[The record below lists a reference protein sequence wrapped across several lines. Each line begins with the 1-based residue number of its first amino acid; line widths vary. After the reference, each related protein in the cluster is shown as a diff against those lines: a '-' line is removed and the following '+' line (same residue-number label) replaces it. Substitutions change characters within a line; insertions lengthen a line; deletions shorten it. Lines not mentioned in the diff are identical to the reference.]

1 MADPASAQQRVQELE
16 SHLGE
21 LLAMYGDGLT
31 RIHAVLDD
39 QQRAALAQD
48 PVVASVLLMHDLYPV
63 SLEARVHEALD
74 EVRPYLASHDGDVEL
89 VALEAG
95 VLRLKLLG
103 SCHGCGASQA
113 TLEVAIEDALEAAAP
128 DLVGLEVEGVVEAR
142 AITPKTAP
150 ADTEWTVLPGAD
162 GLARGAH
169 AQLAPDLFVA
179 NIAGTLLAYRDAC
192 ADCGERLSSG
202 MLVGGA
208 LTCTSCGVCFD
219 LPRAGR
225 AKDRDGLQLEPVP
238 LLRGGGQIKVAMPRA
253 PETAHEASGC
263 ELCGIGVSDDHR
275 HLLHLDERRIVCVC
289 ETCWSIRSGDAEYRP
304 TGARRLWLEDF
315 TLSDADWAAFEI
327 PIGLAF
333 MMRSG
338 VNGEIVALYPSPAGA
353 TECEL
358 DLNAWGRVC
367 AVNPVLDLLEP
378 DAEALIV
385 NRLADPP
392 QHAIVPIDEC
402 YRLVGL
408 VKSRWEGISGGR
420 AIDSAVEEF
429 FESLRG
435 KAIAA

>member
-1 MADPASAQQRVQELE
+1 MADDAASAEQRVQELE
-16 SHLGE
+16 SHLDE
-21 LLAMYGDGLT
+21 LLAMYGEGLT
-31 RIHAVLDD
+31 RINAALDD
-39 QQRAALAQD
+39 EQRAALAAD

-63 SLEARVHEALD
+63 SLETRVGEALD

-89 VALEAG
+89 VSLDEG
-95 VLRLKLLG
+95 ILRLKLLG

-113 TLEVAIEDALEAAAP
+113 TLEVAIEDALQAAAP

-142 AITPKTAP
+142 TFTPKTAP
-150 ADTEWTVLPGAD
+150 ADTEWVVLSGAD
-162 GLARGAH
+162 SVARGSH
-169 AQLAPDLFVA
+169 AQLAPELFVA

-192 ADCGERLSSG
+192 ADCGERISAG
-202 MLVGGA
+202 MLVGGT
-208 LTCTSCGVCFD
+208 LTCTTCGVGYD

-225 AKDRDGLQLEPVP
+225 ARDREGLQLEPVP
-238 LLRGGGQIKVAMPRA
+238 LLRGGGEIKVAMPKA
-253 PETAHEASGC
+253 QEAEHSGC
-263 ELCGIGVSDDHR
+263 ELCEIGLSDDHR

-289 ETCWSIRSGDAEYRP
+289 ETCWSLRSGDPEYRP

-358 DLNAWGRVC
+358 DLAAWERVC
-367 AVNPVLDLLEP
+367 AANPVLERLEP

-408 VKSRWEGISGGR
+408 VKSRWEGISGGSS
-420 AIDSAVEEF
+420 IDRAVEEF

>member
-1 MADPASAQQRVQELE
+1 MADDAASAQQRVQELE
-16 SHLGE
+16 EHLDE
-21 LLAMYGDGLT
+21 LLEMYGEGLT
-31 RIHAVLDD
+31 RINAALDD
-39 QQRAALAQD
+39 EQRAALAAD

-63 SLEARVHEALD
+63 SLETRVREALD

-89 VALEAG
+89 VGLSEG

-113 TLEVAIEDALEAAAP
+113 TLEVAIEDALAAAAP

-142 AITPKTAP
+142 AVTPKTAP
-150 ADTEWTVLPGAD
+150 ADTEWVVLAGAD
-162 GLARGAH
+162 SVARGAH
-169 AQLAPDLFVA
+169 AQLAPELFVA

-192 ADCGERLSSG
+192 ADCGARLSSG

-208 LTCTSCGVCFD
+208 LTCTSCGVSYD

-225 AKDRDGLQLEPVP
+225 AKDRDGLQLEPIP
-238 LLRGGGQIKVAMPRA
+238 LLRGGGEIKVAMPKA
-253 PETAHEASGC
+253 QEAEHSGC
-263 ELCGIGVSDDHR
+263 ELCGIGLSDDHR

-304 TGARRLWLEDF
+304 TGARRLWLDDF

-338 VNGEIVALYPSPAGA
+338 VSGEIVALYPSPAGA

-358 DLNAWGRVC
+358 DLAAWERVC
-367 AVNPVLDLLEP
+367 AANPVLERLEP

-408 VKSRWEGISGGR
+408 VKSRWEGISGGS
-420 AIDSAVEEF
+420 AIERAVEEF
-429 FESLRG
+429 FEGLRG